1 MLAYVDPGSGMLA
14 WQLVVAAFLG
24 FVFYLKRVRAFF
36 GKIGRKILGKD

>member
-1 MLAYVDPGSGMLA
+1 MFAYIDPGSGMLA

-36 GKIGRKILGKD
+36 ARIGRKILGKD